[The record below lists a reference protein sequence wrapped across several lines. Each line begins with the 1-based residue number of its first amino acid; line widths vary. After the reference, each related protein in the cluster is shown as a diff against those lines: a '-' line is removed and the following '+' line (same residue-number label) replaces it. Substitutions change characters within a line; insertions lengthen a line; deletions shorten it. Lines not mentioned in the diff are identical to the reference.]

1 MLETYIKLQKQIGI
15 DLPLD
20 GSKIDKK
27 YKDYKDSSQPKT
39 KICDIQWK
47 NLKKIVMP
55 LADTQITRIKVS
67 FAS

>member
-1 MLETYIKLQKQIGI
+1 MLQKKIGI
-15 DLPLD
+15 DKPLE

-39 KICDIQWK
+39 KICDVMWK
-47 NLKKIVMP
+47 NLKKLVMP
-55 LADTQITRIKVS
+55 LADTQINRIKVS